1 MSESSFVMLKADCA
15 SRHAKPR
22 GRFFATLRNWLTAV
36 VAGLLPVLF
45 TLTIIS
51 LTGLALWHSHRTIQ
65 GINFNSDFG
74 LRDLQLVGA
83 IILEAAA
90 SFLLVRQIL
99 TPSERT
105 HTRQELLPGD
115 QPEFFEMVR
124 LVASRVGAPVPS
136 KVLVDGTA
144 TMQADY
150 PNVVS
155 ALLKRRL
162 QLRMGMC
169 LPVSMDATQMVSMLA
184 HELGF
189 FSRGTGVA
197 SARFVR
203 GVHHWFEQRGQN
215 DLWLAWLAEQCMGRR
230 GARHWLFRLGWL
242 VIWMSLRPL
251 RMLHWLC
258 RMISA
263 ETMRQMVYRADDCAA
278 QLAGSEAVIHAI
290 TRRSLATLVWN
301 GTHERVRGQS
311 HDRLPDNIPL
321 LLAREL
327 LQLPPDA
334 PQNLPPSTHWLP
346 MAPSDAK
353 RQKRV
358 QKLACQGLVNCEGEG
373 TSFFR
378 NFHEVARRVTYFHYL
393 NEWKLQVNQHR
404 LVAVEETVHENRASM
419 ETINILNRYFR
430 GLAHPERAFCGIAE
444 EQTAMRETD
453 LIKLE
458 LQDCRDWLNMY
469 GERMASA
476 LTDWTSTWQLVRD
489 LEMAYLLCA
498 AGLPVHKGQF
508 AVANATVEGYRE
520 EIYRHRGIMDNMEG
534 ILRQFE
540 GKLETRLA
548 SALELLWRADLESLP
563 PKLQEVRAP
572 LPHWVL
578 VYEALGLHLP
588 VLRELMTHFHA
599 FQSLGASVAGVVDSA
614 SYVTTVQQQIPRLVQ
629 LVKDIIEPLKEWPY
643 PFQTNFGSEPITLAA
658 FVAAHALENG
668 ALDFDR
674 PTTSPRSDLRSM
686 AQQNAKRITQVV
698 APLLDR
704 YLNLYHQAF
713 AWITKT
719 ADMAEWHFLD
729 PMAPEFHTDVQQMLK
744 SQRHVEEPLP
754 VLNRSE
760 DPELMQHSTRS
771 LLAT

>member
-1 MSESSFVMLKADCA
+1 MSGSSFVMLKADCA
-15 SRHAKPR
+15 SRYARPR
-22 GRFFATLRNWLTAV
+22 GRLFAMVRNWLVAV
-36 VAGLLPVLF
+36 IAGLMPVLF
-45 TLTIIS
+45 TFTIIS
-51 LTGLALWHSHRTIQ
+51 LTGLALWHSHSTIQ
-65 GINFNSDFG
+65 GINFNADFG
-74 LRDLQLVGA
+74 LHDLQLVGA
-83 IILEAAA
+83 LILEAAG

-99 TPSERT
+99 TPTEKK
-105 HTRQELLPGD
+105 HARQELLPGD

-144 TMQADY
+144 SMQADY
-150 PNVVS
+150 PDVMS
-155 ALLKRRL
+155 TLFRKRL
-162 QLRMGMC
+162 QLRLGMC
-169 LPVSMDATQMVSMLA
+169 LPVAMDATQMVSMLA

-189 FSRGTGVA
+189 FSRGTGAA
-197 SARFVR
+197 SARFIR
-203 GVHHWFEQRGQN
+203 GVHRWFELRGQN
-215 DLWLAWLAEQCMGRR
+215 DSWLAWLAEQSISNAGTRR
-230 GARHWLFRLGWL
+230 WMFRLGWL
-242 VIWMSLRPL
+242 VIWLSLRPL
-251 RMLHWLC
+251 RLLHGLC

-278 QLAGSEAVIHAI
+278 QFAGSEAVVHAI
-290 TRRSLATLVWN
+290 TRRSLASLTWTT
-301 GTHERVRGQS
+301 THDRIRSQS

-321 LLAREL
+321 LLMREL
-327 LQLPPDA
+327 LQLSPDTA
-334 PQNLPPSTHWLP
+334 QNLPSSTHWLP
-346 MAPSDAK
+346 LAPSDAK

-358 QKLACQGLVNCEGEG
+358 AKLKCEGLVNCEGEG

-393 NEWKLQVNQHR
+393 NEWELQVNQHR

-419 ETINILNRYFR
+419 ETITILNRYFR

-444 EQTAMRETD
+444 EQTAMRETE

-508 AVANATVEGYRE
+508 SVATPTVEGYRE

-548 SALELLWRADLESLP
+548 SALELLWRADLQSLP

-578 VYEALGLHLP
+578 IYEALGLHLP

-658 FVAAHALENG
+658 FVAAHALEKG

-674 PTTSPRSDLRSM
+674 PATAPRADLRAM
-686 AQQNAKRITQVV
+686 AQQNAKRITQII

-729 PMAPEFHTDVQQMLK
+729 PMAPEFHTDVQQLVK
-744 SQRHVEEPLP
+744 SQRHVDEPPPELNLP
-754 VLNRSE
+754 E
-760 DPELMQHSTRS
+760 DPELPHSTRS
-771 LLAT
+771 LLAA

>member
-1 MSESSFVMLKADCA
+1 MSGSSFVMLKADCA
-15 SRHAKPR
+15 SRYATPR
-22 GRFFATLRNWLTAV
+22 GRLLATLRNWV
-36 VAGLLPVLF
+36 VALITGLLPLLF
-45 TLTIIS
+45 TCTIMS
-51 LTGLALWHSHRTIQ
+51 LTGLALWHAHRTIKA
-65 GINFNSDFG
+65 INFNSDFS
-74 LRDLQLVGA
+74 LHDLQMVGA
-83 IILEAAA
+83 LALEVVA
-90 SFLLVRQIL
+90 SFLLVRQVL
-99 TPSERT
+99 TPSERQ

-124 LVASRVGAPVPS
+124 LVAARVGAPVPS

-144 TMQADY
+144 SMQVDY
-150 PNVVS
+150 PDVTS
-155 ALLKRRL
+155 TLLKKRL
-162 QLRMGMC
+162 QLRLGMC
-169 LPVSMDATQMVSMLA
+169 LPVSMDATQMVAMLA

-189 FSRGTGVA
+189 YSRGTGVG
-197 SARFVR
+197 SARFIR
-203 GVHHWFEQRGQN
+203 GVHHWFEARGQN
-215 DLWLAWLAEQCMGRR
+215 DPWLTWLAEQCICNSGTRR
-230 GARHWLFRLGWL
+230 WMFRLGWL
-242 VIWMSLRPL
+242 VIWLSLRPL
-251 RMLHWLC
+251 RLLHGLC
-258 RMISA
+258 RLISA

-278 QLAGSEAVIHAI
+278 QLAGSEAMVHAI
-290 TRRSLATLVWN
+290 TRRSLAALTWN
-301 GTHERVRGQS
+301 LTHDRIHSQS

-321 LLAREL
+321 LLMREL
-327 LQLPPDA
+327 LQLPPEA
-334 PQNLPPSTHWLP
+334 GQNLPPSTHWLP
-346 MAPSDAK
+346 MAPSDAR

-358 QKLACQGLVNCEGEG
+358 ERLRCHGLVNCEGEG

-393 NEWKLQVNQHR
+393 NEWQLQVNQHR

-508 AVANATVEGYRE
+508 AVATPTVEGYRE

-563 PKLQEVRAP
+563 PKLQEVRVP

-658 FVAAHALENG
+658 FVAAHALEKG

-674 PTTSPRSDLRSM
+674 PATAPRSDLRAM
-686 AQQNAKRITQVV
+686 AQHNAKRITQIV

-713 AWITKT
+713 AWVTKT

-729 PMAPEFHTDVQQMLK
+729 PLAPEFHTDVQQLVK
-744 SQRHVEEPLP
+744 SHRHVDEPPP
-754 VLNRSE
+754 VLDLPE
-760 DPELMQHSTRS
+760 DPELMHSTRS